1 MVEGRDWMEELRGAV
16 AEAQTLL
23 SAAGVDG
30 AEVVRQVH
38 DKVSEPL
45 DRARAVIEDL
55 EEDATRYVRDN
66 PWHALG
72 LAAAIGVLVGVLV
85 ARRR

>member
-1 MVEGRDWMEELRGAV
+1 MDELRGAM

-23 SAAGVDG
+23 NAAGVDG
-30 AEVVRQVH
+30 ADVVRQAH
-38 DKVSEPL
+38 DKVSESF

-55 EEDATRYVRDN
+55 EDDATRYVRDN

-72 LAAAIGVLVGVLV
+72 FAAAIGVLVGVLV

>member
-1 MVEGRDWMEELRGAV
+1 MDELRGAM

-23 SAAGVDG
+23 NAAGVDG
-30 AEVVRQVH
+30 ADVVRQAH
-38 DKVSEPL
+38 DKVSESF
-45 DRARAVIEDL
+45 DRARVVIEDL
-55 EEDATRYVRDN
+55 EDDATQYVRDN

-72 LAAAIGVLVGVLV
+72 FAAAIGVLVGVLV